1 MASPAGD
8 RVAALSKQL
17 AETHHELRR
26 RLAGLR
32 ARTTSPPAAAPIPQA
47 SSARAADPQ
56 GASGRPADPQA
67 PSARVADPQAPPA
80 RMVDP
85 QAPPARSTDPNAPAA
100 PGTGPHVPTAPPDPA
115 DDLRAHCLAFCGALT
130 THHQG
135 EDTGLFAALLRER
148 PDLEPT
154 IDKLVED
161 HGLIT
166 GILHRIA
173 ELSTADPAK
182 VGPELDGLAAI
193 MESHFRYEERAL
205 AEALDAGVPDDGW
218 STPVLRLIS
227 PRNHR

>member
-1 MASPAGD
+1 VASPAGD

-26 RLAGLR
+26 RLADLR
-32 ARTTSPPAAAPIPQA
+32 ARTTSPADAAPN
-47 SSARAADPQ
+47 
-56 GASGRPADPQA
+56 PQA
-67 PSARVADPQAPPA
+67 PSAR
-80 RMVDP
+80 MVDP
-85 QAPPARSTDPNAPAA
+85 LARQARSTDPQAPAA
-100 PGTGPHVPTAPPDPA
+100 PGAGPRVPTAPPDPA
-115 DDLRAHCLAFCGALT
+115 GELRAHCLAFCGALT

-173 ELSTADPAK
+173 ELSSADPAK

-218 STPVLRLIS
+218 STPVLRLRS
-227 PRNHR
+227 PRDHR